1 MKHVSSY
8 GWHRFN
14 NNTAQIIVLTITICT
29 MILILIWVYSILSL
43 YMIVFFIIVISIV
56 TFGYIILLE
65 YESVFHDAYQK
76 EFNII
81 QNRYEHTTDNNNMI
95 ISKLIN
101 KFDNIQ
107 ISSFSFPLKYI
118 LYGHKIYSI
127 NDNNKS
133 FLIFDELDPK
143 TRMRITLSRRAI
155 QYIPTIDSFLSSLEN

>member
-1 MKHVSSY
+1 M
-8 GWHRFN
+8 
-14 NNTAQIIVLTITICT
+14 IIYYI
-29 MILILIWVYSILSL
+29 
-43 YMIVFFIIVISIV
+43 FVISIV

-81 QNRYEHTTDNNNMI
+81 QNRYEHTIDVKIEI

-101 KFDNIQ
+101 RFDNIQ
-107 ISSFSFPLKYI
+107 ISSFSFPLNYI

-133 FLIFDELDPK
+133 FLIFDELDTK
-143 TRMRITLSRRAI
+143 TRMRITLSRGAI
-155 QYIPTIDSFLSSLEN
+155 QYKPTIDSFLSSLEN